1 MIRLPARSTLF
12 PYTTLFRS
20 DVGPRPAARRHR
32 SRGARRR
39 GVERVRRDGE
49 AGPQPEG
56 QVTTGRVLSAAS
68 AWALAAAALLLTGCS
83 DSAAGKPARNAAP
96 PAVPVT
102 AADAREKTVPIQLT
116 AAGNAMAYTTVGIN
130 AQVNGQIVQGHF

>member
-20 DVGPRPAARRHR
+20 DVGPRPAACRHR

-39 GVERVRRDGE
+39 GVERVRRDRE

-56 QVTTGRVLSAAS
+56 QVTTGRVLSVAS

-83 DSAAGKPARNAAP
+83 DSAAGKPARNA
-96 PAVPVT
+96 
-102 AADAREKTVPIQLT
+102 RSEERR
-116 AAGNAMAYTTVGIN
+116 VGKECRS
-130 AQVNGQIVQGHF
+130 